1 MSFNDVQSVDRLFVD
16 KLFVDKNVKRAKP
29 EEVLDDDDRHRP
41 PIQLLSPVVV
51 G

>member
-16 KLFVDKNVKRAKP
+16 KNVKRTKP
-29 EEVLDDDDRHRP
+29 EELDDDDRQGP

-51 G
+51 R

>member
-1 MSFNDVQSVDRLFVD
+1 MSFNDVQSVDRLFVN
-16 KLFVDKNVKRAKP
+16 KSVKRAKP
-29 EEVLDDDDRHRP
+29 EEVLDDDDRLGS